1 MFEVGAYDAKTHL
14 PKLLERVEKGERFV
28 ITKHGRPV
36 AELLPIARPDP
47 DAVRRTI
54 ADIRAFRETLRERGV
69 QIRKLL
75 KKGETLR
82 DMAHQGLRY

>member
-1 MFEVGAYDAKTHL
+1 MPDIGAYDAKTHL
-14 PKLLERVEKGERFV
+14 PKLLDRVEKGERFV

-36 AELLPIARPDP
+36 AELLPIARPDS

-54 ADIRAFRETLRERGV
+54 ADIRAFREDLRERGV
-69 QIRKLL
+69 QIRNLL

-82 DMAHQGLRY
+82 DLAHQGHRF

>member
-1 MFEVGAYDAKTHL
+1 MPEVGSYDAKTHL

-36 AELLPIARPDP
+36 AELVPLSRPDP
-47 DAVRRTI
+47 EAVRRTI
-54 ADIRAFRETLRERGV
+54 EDIRIFREKLRKRGV

-75 KKGETLR
+75 QKDETLR
-82 DMAHQGLRY
+82 DLAHRGHRY